1 MKKTL
6 LILILAAMIGSGYA
20 KENKLDDCLLLN
32 QFGRIADSTI
42 SSVFIVKNNTIITP
56 AITEGSI
63 NGVMRR
69 HLLESLG
76 SSDFKIQQSGL
87 TIEDLEMA
95 DEIFLTNA
103 IRGIR
108 WVSNFRNNTYGNE
121 LTKEIYRRFLQTLY

>member
-1 MKKTL
+1 MNRLNETGFTIDVFPGGCKAADDYSSYKTANF
-6 LILILAAMIGSGYA
+6 IAYVMAIGYA

-95 DEIFLTNA
+95 
-103 IRGIR
+103 
-108 WVSNFRNNTYGNE
+108 
-121 LTKEIYRRFLQTLY
+121 